1 MNDLV
6 VRVTKSETSSHLH
19 SPKWRKNRGA
29 RRSLVD
35 ASWGRHDRARQPRPR
50 GATVCAMEITPD
62 GTSGNGQA
70 ESAAAVESTD
80 AAQPAAAGWRWLL
93 GLVGAEPLAVT
104 AIVAAGVSVFG
115 APAIDLAVSSFL
127 YSTDEP
133 SQVWTYT
140 PILVAA
146 GIAVIVG
153 LAGLYQGA
161 AQRPST
167 WARALSGAG
176 ALIGLIV
183 AIGTALVWVLAPDPI
198 PYDELFPTEI
208 GYFDEE
214 PAG

>member
-1 MNDLV
+1 
-6 VRVTKSETSSHLH
+6 
-19 SPKWRKNRGA
+19 
-29 RRSLVD
+29 
-35 ASWGRHDRARQPRPR
+35 
-50 GATVCAMEITPD
+50 MEITPD
-62 GTSGNGQA
+62 GPSGNGQA
-70 ESAAAVESTD
+70 ESAAVVESTD
-80 AAQPAAAGWRWLL
+80 TVGPAAGWRWLL
-93 GLVGAEPLAVT
+93 GLFGAEPLAVT

-115 APAIDLAVSSFL
+115 APAIDLAVSTFL

-153 LAGLYQGA
+153 LSGLYQGA
-161 AQRPST
+161 AQRRST
-167 WARALSGAG
+167 WVRALSGAG

-198 PYDELFPTEI
+198 PYDELFPTEV

-214 PAG
+214 PTG